1 MKKLI
6 VLVIISFSS
15 SIIFSQV
22 PSLNDEIDS
31 LAATIKDTYV
41 GYPYK
46 VKGKEF
52 DALVQRV
59 KQNPSKDTF
68 ALLSQLTSFF
78 KDMHL
83 ELFDYKVDKQKIDTQ
98 QCKKDSQM
106 VERYFA
112 NKKRKD
118 IYEGYWLNERNH
130 CVIGLI
136 KVQSNPTTYYGYV
149 VESRAKAI
157 PGYCLLKMVQQKDG
171 TYYTDCMSANFGIRL
186 FSHAKFKNNNTL
198 WATSW
203 GGKWLR
209 QPHYQPGLL
218 NGRTIFAY
226 EPAFEV
232 LDDKT
237 VLLKMPTFDI
247 SYKSMYDSIIK
258 ANDSIIRRAHTLI
271 VDIRNNTGGRIKNY
285 FELFPY
291 AYTQPIVHCGVYV
304 KYSKAYVQ
312 DFKNKAKEYLQKGDT
327 ANARA
332 YDNWADTVLNSWAGK
347 EVYYKADTLAQQLP
361 VLPNPKNIA
370 IIANYN
376 CLSAAELMLL
386 NFKQSSKVTV
396 FGERTGGAVDYL
408 ATIDDIPIVGEK
420 YSLFIAFSK
429 RALTAQQP
437 SYDGVGIKPDVEIGD
452 EVADWVAF
460 VKKYYEERR

>member
-1 MKKLI
+1 MKKRIL
-6 VLVIISFSS
+6 LLLISFSS
-15 SIIFSQV
+15 HGIFSQV
-22 PSLNDEIDS
+22 LSLHQEIDA

-59 KQNPSKDTF
+59 KQSNSKDTF

-83 ELFDYKVDKQKIDTQ
+83 ELFDYKVGQQKIDTL

-106 VERYFA
+106 VQRYLA
-112 NKKRKD
+112 NKKPKD
-118 IYEGYWLNERNH
+118 LYEGYWLNERNQ
-130 CVIGLI
+130 CVMALI
-136 KVQSNPTTYYGYV
+136 KVAANPVTYYGYV

-171 TYYTDCMSANFGIRL
+171 TYYTDYTSAGLGVRL
-186 FSHAKFKNNNTL
+186 FSHAKFKNKNVL
-198 WATSW
+198 WASAW
-203 GGKWLR
+203 GSKWLR
-209 QPHYQPGLL
+209 QPHYKAGLL

-226 EPAFEV
+226 EPAFAV

-237 VLLKMPTFDI
+237 VLLKMPTFDL
-247 SYKSMYDSIIK
+247 SYKKIYDSIIK
-258 ANDSIIRRAHTLI
+258 ANDSTIRRAQTLI
-271 VDIRNNTGGRIKNY
+271 VDIRNNTGGRIRNY

-304 KYSKAYVQ
+304 KYSKAYALDYRNQ
-312 DFKNKAKEYLQKGDT
+312 AQQYQQQGDT

-332 YDNWADTVLNSWAGK
+332 YQVWADSISAWAGK
-347 EVYYKADTLAQQLP
+347 ELYYQADTLAQQLP
-361 VLPNPKNIA
+361 VLPNPQNIA
-370 IIANYN
+370 LVMNYN
-376 CLSAAELMLL
+376 CMSAAELMVL
-386 NFKQSSKVTV
+386 NFKQSSKVTT

-408 ATIDDIPIVGEK
+408 VTIDDIPIAAGK
-420 YSLFIAFSK
+420 YSLFIAISK
-429 RALTAQQP
+429 RALTDKQP
-437 SYDGVGIKPDVEIGD
+437 SYDGVGIEPDVAID
-452 EVADWVAF
+452 DAVTDWVDF
-460 VKKYYEERR
+460 VRKYYEQRR